1 MSVKLI
7 AIDMDGTLLN
17 EHSELNPA
25 TIQAVQAARA
35 QGIKV
40 VLCTGRPLSGVTP
53 FLKQLAITGDDE
65 YVVTFNGAMAQTV
78 EGRIITSLTL
88 SHNDYIDIEA
98 LSRKIGVH
106 CHVESEDH
114 IYTANA
120 NISPYTVGESFL
132 VNMPVRYRTAEQMRS
147 DLPIVKCMFID
158 DPQILTAAIKK
169 IPAEIYDRYYLVQ
182 SEAYFLELMNPEAS
196 KGRTLQVLA
205 ERLGFTADEVMAIGD
220 QGNDLSMLKY
230 ATNSVAMGNAIP
242 QAKALAKYET
252 KTNVQDGVAH
262 AINTWALA
270 K

>member
-25 TIQAVQAARA
+25 TIEAVHAAQA

-40 VLCTGRPLSGVTP
+40 VLCTGRPLNGVNP
-53 FLKQLAITGDDE
+53 FIKQLGLTGDDE
-65 YVVTFNGAMAQTV
+65 YVITFNGAMAQTV
-78 EGRIITSLTL
+78 EGRIITTLTIT
-88 SHNDYIDIEA
+88 HDDYIDIEA
-98 LSRKIGVH
+98 LSRKLGIH

-120 NISPYTVGESFL
+120 DISPYTVGESAL
-132 VNMPVRYRTAEQMRS
+132 VQMPIRYRSPNAMPA

-158 DPQILTAAIKK
+158 TPDVLGPAIKK
-169 IPAEIYDRYYLVQ
+169 VPAEFHDRYYIVQ
-182 SEAYFLELMNPEAS
+182 SEPYFLELMNKQAS
-196 KGRTLQVLA
+196 KGRTLKVLA
-205 ERLGFTADEVMAIGD
+205 ERLNLTPDEVMAIGD
-220 QGNDLSMLKY
+220 QGNDLSMIDY

-242 QAKALAKYET
+242 EVKAHAKYET
-252 KTNVQDGVAH
+252 KTNVEDGVAH

-270 K
+270 